1 MNYKKSALLLLVVAA
16 LYSCSHS
23 PDKKTPSAANV
34 SKSVATGQVIYTNNC
49 VSCHQ
54 IDGGGVQHMNPPL
67 VKTTYVLG
75 DKTELIKIVLNGFN
89 KNVDINGSTYSN
101 VMASHD
107 FLKDQEIADVLTY
120 VRNSFGNKADAI
132 TVDEVKDVRASNKK

>member
-1 MNYKKSALLLLVVAA
+1 MRYCKIAALLLLPAIA
-16 LYSCSHS
+16 LYSCSQGGNS
-23 PDKKTPSAANV
+23 SSSADI
-34 SKSVATGQVIYTNNC
+34 SKSVAAGKVIYTNNC
-49 VSCHQ
+49 ASCHQ
-54 IDGGGVQHMNPPL
+54 VDGGGVQHMNPPL
-67 VKTTYVLG
+67 IKTTYVLG

-120 VRNSFGNKADAI
+120 VRNSFGNKADAV
-132 TVDEVKDVRASNKK
+132 TAEEVKGLRDSNKK

>member
-1 MNYKKSALLLLVVAA
+1 MHLRKITLLLLTVIAF
-16 LYSCSHS
+16 YSCSHTS
-23 PDKKTPSAANV
+23 DKKTTAGELN
-34 SKSVATGQVIYTNNC
+34 KSVAIGKVVYLNTC
-49 VSCHQ
+49 ASCHQ
-54 IDGGGVQHMNPPL
+54 ADGGGVQRMNPPL
-67 VKTTYVLG
+67 TNTTYVLG
-75 DKTELIKIVLNGFN
+75 DKTELVKIVLNGFN

-132 TVDEVKDVRASNKK
+132 TADEVKNIRAANKK